1 MKYCHIMKPGTTSVN
16 ANQILK
22 QNIIFAQIKT
32 KLESV
37 IDEVESCQNI
47 FNSLDRDHSQHLVKS
62 ATAPDTDSTKNS
74 QISHD
79 KGSLDELSQLKIS
92 DLENRAS
99 NAKLLAQKAE
109 KLIESIK
116 SNKSKSNSN
125 EKSKNPNDLNQI
137 HLGKIN
143 KIKNYLNNESQ
154 LCQEFANKRRQD
166 KDEENFFQKS
176 FRALSRSLGKPMATG
191 RSDKVNAILQ
201 NETITPSRDEVDQL
215 MLKAQLDLAPPPPI
229 DNEGR
234 PRDGGN
240 GGNNGGNGNAGEKIE
255 FPEVPIPNPQI
266 IAAQGIGRASARLEA
281 GVKR

>member
-99 NAKLLAQKAE
+99 NAKLLARQAE
-109 KLIESIK
+109 NLMKSIK
-116 SNKSKSNSN
+116 PQSNSN
-125 EKSKNPNDLNQI
+125 SNAKSKTANRNELDQT
-137 HLGKIN
+137 HLETIN
-143 KIKNYLNNESQ
+143 KIKNYL
-154 LCQEFANKRRQD
+154 K
-166 KDEENFFQKS
+166 
-176 FRALSRSLGKPMATG
+176 KP
-191 RSDKVNAILQ
+191 
-201 NETITPSRDEVDQL
+201 
-215 MLKAQLDLAPPPPI
+215 
-229 DNEGR
+229 
-234 PRDGGN
+234 
-240 GGNNGGNGNAGEKIE
+240 
-255 FPEVPIPNPQI
+255 
-266 IAAQGIGRASARLEA
+266 
-281 GVKR
+281 

>member
-1 MKYCHIMKPGTTSVN
+1 MKPGTTSVN